1 MWAWLIVIALTWYF
15 LLASAAIT
23 LTACVRSSQFTQE
36 RDSSYSREP
45 RSQ

>member
-23 LTACVRSSQFTQE
+23 LTACIRSSQFTHEQDPASSQE
-36 RDSSYSREP
+36 THP
-45 RSQ
+45 R